1 MYGWLNYDPTDQQPP
16 SGSVD
21 GIHILYASTVVPGE
35 NDLPTAALAVR
46 AKAAANFINTVCKP
60 DPAAARTRI
69 KKYLM

>member
-21 GIHILYASTVVPGE
+21 GIHILYASTAVPGE

-46 AKAAANFINTVCKP
+46 A
-60 DPAAARTRI
+60 
-69 KKYLM
+69 